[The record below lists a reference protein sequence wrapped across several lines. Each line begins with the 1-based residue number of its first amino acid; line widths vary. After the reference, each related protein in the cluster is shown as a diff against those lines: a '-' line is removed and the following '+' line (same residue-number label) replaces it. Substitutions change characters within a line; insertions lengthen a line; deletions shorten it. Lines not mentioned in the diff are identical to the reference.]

1 MLLRSYSPSG
11 LIYWMVADFCLFSVV
26 ESYITHVRITEDA
39 AYPSSPPPPNSPP
52 DNKKA
57 RVIIVAVRRSG
68 RVRMHKA
75 RENNDG
81 SFSIGKT
88 WMLDDLSSII
98 SYSAFMP
105 STPLEQQHKQWA
117 GNVGFVVTA
126 GKPYYWH
133 ARTAK
138 EKEFFIGSLVKIYR
152 KYTGG
157 KVPNLIGFD
166 DRELHLL
173 VGTPPIGHPG
183 PPRPPMPPP
192 VRSDGPPS
200 SYGSRPQSPYTGGPS
215 SRDGSREPTRRPPPE
230 ELSLRAQKS
239 RDQMQRP
246 STAQSGRVASPPQSH
261 LPVFPT
267 DPRDQPPPPAPKIPL
282 APLHQEKKQRDLE
295 ESSMASSQFDS
306 QPPPSRDGRPVP
318 EAKPFLRTKESGFSS
333 PEVKRSTDGL
343 RPSTPTSVAS
353 GSRNATQSPVS
364 SLGQRSPRSE
374 MKDKVSIPEP
384 LGRPRE
390 ADELNDTPN
399 ITPVAPSPLE
409 LKPTD
414 ENAPKPVADSIE
426 SAVSAESSSRDFL
439 SEDTSPVGQPE
450 SEEPATGD
458 QGAHRPGLGP
468 MIKKKQSKEVAGAFR
483 KAATAYGAFKPRPG
497 GAGERLM
504 AAATAQKQKV
514 EVDEPDG
521 ITGVVPAPSLRPGN
535 ELQTPESEV
544 APPFSPAR
552 ETPPPASPALD
563 PPTVEITQ
571 AAAEETAVT
580 TKAQL
585 QEEPRDTS
593 RSTVKVPV
601 DERSRSTSPSPHD
614 RNRRRREDNTIKYFQ
629 ALGIDGSLLDGRG
642 VDFDD
647 ILTDLGW
654 NGRLGD
660 EKRIED
666 LEADVR
672 REIGRVE
679 ATSWLGNLEQQEG
692 KVEQLARL
700 IEKTVEECDELDGLL
715 TLYSHELNVS
725 YSFYLTFAFCILLIW
740 ACRL

>member
-1 MLLRSYSPSG
+1 
-11 LIYWMVADFCLFSVV
+11 MVTDSFCFAVV

-39 AYPSSPPPPNSPP
+39 AYPSGPPPPNSPAE
-52 DNKKA
+52 NKKV

-98 SYSAFMP
+98 SYTAFTPSAP
-105 STPLEQQHKQWA
+105 AEQQHKQWA
-117 GNVGFVVTA
+117 GSVGFVVTV

-133 ARTAK
+133 ARTSK

-157 KVPNLIGFD
+157 KVPSLIGFD

-173 VGTPPIGHPG
+173 VGTPPIGPPG
-183 PPRPPMPPP
+183 APRPPMPLPTRP
-192 VRSDGPPS
+192 EGPPS
-200 SYGSRPQSPYTGGPS
+200 SHGSRPQSPYTAAAS
-215 SRDGSREPTRRPPPE
+215 SRDGSREPPPRRPVPE

-239 RDQMQRP
+239 RDQMGRP
-246 STAQSGRVASPPQSH
+246 STGQSSKMSSSPQTHPAA
-261 LPVFPT
+261 FPT
-267 DPRDQPPPPAPKIPL
+267 DQPPPRAPKIPL
-282 APLHQEKKQRDLE
+282 VPPQAEKKLRDPDE
-295 ESSMASSQFDS
+295 TSMASSYVDS
-306 QPPPSRDGRPVP
+306 QPPPSRDGRAMP
-318 EAKPFLRTKESGFSS
+318 EAKPFLRTQELGRSS
-333 PEVKRSTDGL
+333 PDVKRSMDNL
-343 RPSTPTSVAS
+343 RPTTPASAAS
-353 GSRNATQSPVS
+353 GSRNFTQSPSS
-364 SLGQRSPRSE
+364 SLGQKSPRSD
-374 MKDKVSIPEP
+374 MKDKAFIPEP
-384 LGRPRE
+384 LGRSRE
-390 ADELNDTPN
+390 ADGAADAPD
-399 ITPVAPSPLE
+399 IPPVVPAAAPMISPPPLE
-409 LKPTD
+409 PEPVVD
-414 ENAPKPVADSIE
+414 NAPKPFAGSIATE
-426 SAVSAESSSRDFL
+426 SAHSDAASERAL
-439 SEDTSPVGQPE
+439 SFDQSEPDQLATDEPE
-450 SEEPATGD
+450 
-458 QGAHRPGLGP
+458 AHRPGLGP
-468 MIKKKQSKEVAGAFR
+468 MIKKKQNKEVAGAFR

-504 AAATAQKQKV
+504 AAVAAQKQKV
-514 EVDEPDG
+514 EADGPDG
-521 ITGVVPAPSLRPGN
+521 ITGVVPAPSLRPGG
-535 ELQTPESEV
+535 EAQTPEGEV
-544 APPFSPAR
+544 PPSISSAR
-552 ETPPPASPALD
+552 ETPPLASPALE

-571 AAAEETAVT
+571 AAVEETKAT
-580 TKAQL
+580 TATTTVADTKKTVQI
-585 QEEPRDTS
+585 QEETRDTS

-614 RNRRRREDNTIKYFQ
+614 RNRRRREDNTMKYCQ
-629 ALGIDGSLLDGRG
+629 ALGIDGSILDGRG

-692 KVEQLARL
+692 KVEQLAKL

-725 YSFYLTFAFCILLIW
+725 SLFCTVFALWTMLIFL
-740 ACRL
+740 CRL